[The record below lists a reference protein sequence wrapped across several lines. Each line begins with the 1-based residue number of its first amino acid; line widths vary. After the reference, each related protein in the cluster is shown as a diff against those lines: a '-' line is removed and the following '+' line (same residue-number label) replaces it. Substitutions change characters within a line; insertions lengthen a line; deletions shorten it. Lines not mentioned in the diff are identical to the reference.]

1 MKMWKLAIS
10 ILLDGISGQEN
21 PQTVT
26 AEELRGFLDK
36 YSSEYTGMYREHIK
50 DDWNQLTN
58 RTKENFERFQQ
69 SRKKVAFW
77 KSHIQLTALQLGYQD
92 VYTEFL
98 SPLDQKPWTKRYE
111 LGPIL

>member
-1 MKMWKLAIS
+1 MGLAVRRIHKQAWFE
-10 ILLDGISGQEN
+10 LQKNKKKTMLKKPHE
-21 PQTVT
+21 VT

-77 KSHIQLTALQLGYQD
+77 KSHIQLTALQLGQR
-92 VYTEFL
+92 F
-98 SPLDQKPWTKRYE
+98 
-111 LGPIL
+111 

>member
-1 MKMWKLAIS
+1 MGLAARRIHKQARFELQKIRKKHCS
-10 ILLDGISGQEN
+10 KKPHE
-21 PQTVT
+21 VT

-77 KSHIQLTALQLGYQD
+77 KSHIQLTALQLGQR
-92 VYTEFL
+92 F
-98 SPLDQKPWTKRYE
+98 
-111 LGPIL
+111 